1 MKRLIVLIA
10 LVVLPVSMLF
20 AHPAS
25 ELTIS
30 YPERQFNF
38 FIQWKHMVSTS
49 QNKDTKQ
56 HFIKTMS
63 MSINS
68 ETPKV
73 TNFTSQNGDTFKRV
87 LKLDLK
93 NGDKVVITTICS
105 LGGEKTT
112 EFIVSGHR

>member
-10 LVVLPVSMLF
+10 LVVSPLSMLF

-38 FIQWKHMVSTS
+38 FIQGKHMVSTS

-56 HFIKTMS
+56 HFIKTIS
-63 MSINS
+63 MSINGS
-68 ETPKV
+68 TPEV
-73 TNFTSQNGDTFKRV
+73 TNASSQTGDTFKKV

-93 NGDKVVITTICS
+93 NGDKVVVTVTCS
-105 LGGEKTT
+105 LGGVKTT
-112 EFIVSGHR
+112 EFVVSGHR

>member
-10 LVVLPVSMLF
+10 LVVSPLSMLF

-38 FIQWKHMVSTS
+38 NIQGKHMVSTS
-49 QNKDTKQ
+49 ENTDKKQ
-56 HFIKTMS
+56 HFIKTVS
-63 MSINS
+63 ISINGRKA
-68 ETPKV
+68 KV
-73 TNFTSQNGDTFKRV
+73 ANVASQTGDTFNADF
-87 LKLDLK
+87 KLDLPK
-93 NGDKVVITTICS
+93 GTKVVVTVTCS

-112 EFIVSGHR
+112 EFIVK

>member
-10 LVVLPVSMLF
+10 LVVSPLSMLF

-30 YPERQFNF
+30 YPSNEYGFLVTG
-38 FIQWKHMVSTS
+38 KHMVSTS

-56 HFIKTMS
+56 HFIKT
-63 MSINS
+63 I
-68 ETPKV
+68 TIGGKKF
-73 TNFTSQNGDTFKRV
+73 NFTSQTGDTFKAA

-93 NGDKVVITTICS
+93 NGTKVVITTTCS

-112 EFIVSGHR
+112 EYVVSGR